1 MPLKQPRRPPLHG
14 PNFATRSLSIRL
26 FKAANS
32 SRAVVGTDGL
42 LAKLEHGLIELMSP
56 LPEHIN
62 ACDERVNACD
72 ERHLCD
78 AGKNA
83 EELDC
88 HDDEDVVVAFP
99 STDSLLTTRL
109 LPPEFICITP

>member
-1 MPLKQPRRPPLHG
+1 
-14 PNFATRSLSIRL
+14 
-26 FKAANS
+26 
-32 SRAVVGTDGL
+32 
-42 LAKLEHGLIELMSP
+42 
-56 LPEHIN
+56 
-62 ACDERVNACD
+62 
-72 ERHLCD
+72 LCD
-78 AGKNA
+78 AGKSA

>member
-1 MPLKQPRRPPLHG
+1 M
-14 PNFATRSLSIRL
+14 AT
-26 FKAANS
+26 
-32 SRAVVGTDGL
+32 
-42 LAKLEHGLIELMSP
+42 

-78 AGKNA
+78 AGKCA

-109 LPPEFICITP
+109 LPPEFICITEDVVVAFPSTDSVLKIRLLPPEFICITP

>member
-1 MPLKQPRRPPLHG
+1 VPLKQPRRPPLHG

-99 STDSLLTTRL
+99 STDSTLNIRL
-109 LPPEFICITP
+109 RR